1 VDERAGESL
10 GPVFEF
16 MPGYETFWAYI
27 PHFVHSPFYVYAYA
41 FGDGLVN
48 ALYAVYEEGGD
59 GFQEKYFDML
69 KAGGS
74 KHHKEL
80 LAPFGLD
87 AQRPCLLGQGSHGM
101 IERLHRPAR
110 GVLEGLRHLKSAKA
124 LPDTYKPVIDD
135 ARQLLRRS
143 ALTRDSGEVVQD
155 SPETARPKQTRPAA
169 KDIAPSSAPE
179 PAAPVADIAA
189 QPRANSPM
197 QPARPA
203 QPQGARATMQAR
215 PPRQLGQTTA
225 MRPGRGGLGFL
236 ERTIVVGAFA
246 FVLGLLLMLTLG
258 YVDLDTLL
266 QIVPDSAAQI
276 LP

>member
-1 VDERAGESL
+1 
-10 GPVFEF
+10 
-16 MPGYETFWAYI
+16 
-27 PHFVHSPFYVYAYA
+27 
-41 FGDGLVN
+41 
-48 ALYAVYEEGGD
+48 
-59 GFQEKYFDML
+59 
-69 KAGGS
+69 
-74 KHHKEL
+74 
-80 LAPFGLD
+80 
-87 AQRPCLLGQGSHGM
+87 
-101 IERLHRPAR
+101 
-110 GVLEGLRHLKSAKA
+110 
-124 LPDTYKPVIDD
+124 
-135 ARQLLRRS
+135 
-143 ALTRDSGEVVQD
+143 
-155 SPETARPKQTRPAA
+155 
-169 KDIAPSSAPE
+169 
-179 PAAPVADIAA
+179 
-189 QPRANSPM
+189 M